1 MQIKKLIES
10 INTQLAG
17 ELLSIGELK
26 DFIDK
31 AIDDINTRLNTKFPV
46 LSDVL
51 DTIQAEISAA
61 SKSVLKDEQP
71 DMSYKIQYI
80 YDAIPDKYI
89 RTVVIPGAVFKYYTT
104 DEEGAAVAP
113 KYEEEYLKGLFYMER
128 DYIPIVPEQYIESDA
143 QGHIA
148 DPLFGVPPNSCK
160 EGEFTIDGSVFQ
172 L

>member
-1 MQIKKLIES
+1 LNILQIKTLIES

-26 DFIDK
+26 DFVDK

-46 LSDVL
+46 LSDIL
-51 DTIQAEISAA
+51 DGTHLE
-61 SKSVLKDEQP
+61 
-71 DMSYKIQYI
+71 YN
-80 YDAIPDKYI
+80 AIPDKYI
-89 RTVVIPGAVFKYYTT
+89 RTVVIPGATFKYYIT

-128 DYIPIVPEQYIESDA
+128 DYMSTVPEEYLETDEQGLFY
-143 QGHIA
+143 QGHIP
-148 DPLFGVPPNSCK
+148 DPHFAQHQRCRK

>member
-1 MQIKKLIES
+1 MQIKTLIES

-26 DFIDK
+26 DFVDK

-46 LSDVL
+46 LSDFL
-51 DTIQAEISAA
+51 DGTHSE
-61 SKSVLKDEQP
+61 
-71 DMSYKIQYI
+71 YN
-80 YDAIPDKYI
+80 AIPDKYI
-89 RTVVIPGAVFKYYTT
+89 RTVVIPGATFKYFIT

-128 DYIPIVPEQYIESDA
+128 DYIANVPEEYLESDT
-143 QGHIA
+143 QGHLH
-148 DPLFGVPPNSCK
+148 DPYFPTHPRQPK

>member
-1 MQIKKLIES
+1 MQIKILIES

-26 DFIDK
+26 DFVDK

-46 LSDVL
+46 LSDIL
-51 DTIQAEISAA
+51 DGTHSE
-61 SKSVLKDEQP
+61 
-71 DMSYKIQYI
+71 YT
-80 YDAIPDKYI
+80 AIPDKYI
-89 RTVVIPGAVFKYYTT
+89 RSVVIPGATFKYYIT

-128 DYIPIVPEQYIESDA
+128 DYMPIVPEEYIETDE
-143 QGHIA
+143 QGHIHA
-148 DPLFGVPPNSCK
+148 PYFATHPYCRK

>member
-1 MQIKKLIES
+1 MHIKKLIES

-17 ELLSIGELK
+17 ELLSVGELK

-51 DTIQAEISAA
+51 NATTFE
-61 SKSVLKDEQP
+61 
-71 DMSYKIQYI
+71 YT
-80 YDAIPDKYI
+80 AIPDKYI
-89 RTVVIPGAVFKYYTT
+89 RTVVIPGATFKYYIT

-128 DYIPIVPEQYIESDA
+128 DYIPIVPEEYLETDA
-143 QGHIA
+143 QGHLG
-148 DPLFGVPPNSCK
+148 DPLFGVPPDAYK
-160 EGEFTIDGSVFQ
+160 EGAFTIDGTVFQ

>member
-1 MQIKKLIES
+1 MKIMQLVQS

-17 ELLSIGELK
+17 ELLSVGELR

-46 LSDVL
+46 LTDVMF
-51 DTIQAEISAA
+51 T
-61 SKSVLKDEQP
+61 KDADGNLVQGTE
-71 DMSYKIQYI
+71 YN
-80 YDAIPDKYI
+80 AIPDKYI

-113 KYEEEYLKGLFYMER
+113 KYEEEFLKGLFYMER
-128 DYIPIVPEQYIESDA
+128 DYLSQIPEEYQESTD
-143 QGHIA
+143 QGWVTA
-148 DPLFGVPPNSCK
+148 PNFQAGRVREEGV
-160 EGEFTIDGSVFQ
+160 FTVDGSVFQ

>member
-1 MQIKKLIES
+1 MQIKTLIES

-26 DFIDK
+26 DFVDK

-46 LSDVL
+46 LTDV
-51 DTIQAEISAA
+51 
-61 SKSVLKDEQP
+61 
-71 DMSYKIQYI
+71 MSRAQLEYT
-80 YDAIPDKYI
+80 AIPDKYI
-89 RTVVIPGAVFKYYTT
+89 RSVVIPGAAFKYYIT

-113 KYEEEYLKGLFYMER
+113 KYEEDYLKGLFYMER
-128 DYIPIVPEQYIESDA
+128 DYMPIVPEEYIETDE
-143 QGHIA
+143 QGHVH
-148 DPLFGVPPNSCK
+148 DPNFATHPFCRK

>member
-1 MQIKKLIES
+1 MRIKTLIES

-26 DFIDK
+26 DFVDK

-46 LSDVL
+46 LTDVMS
-51 DTIQAEISAA
+51 SAQ
-61 SKSVLKDEQP
+61 LE
-71 DMSYKIQYI
+71 YT
-80 YDAIPDKYI
+80 AIPDKYI
-89 RTVVIPGAVFKYYTT
+89 RSVVIPGAAFKYYIT

-113 KYEEEYLKGLFYMER
+113 KYEEDYLKGLFYMER
-128 DYIPIVPEQYIESDA
+128 DYMPIVPEEYVETDE
-143 QGHIA
+143 QGHVH
-148 DPLFGVPPNSCK
+148 DPNFATHPFCHK

>member
-1 MQIKKLIES
+1 MQIKTLIES

-26 DFIDK
+26 DFVDK

-51 DTIQAEISAA
+51 GKQIEYT
-61 SKSVLKDEQP
+61 
-71 DMSYKIQYI
+71 
-80 YDAIPDKYI
+80 AIPDKYI
-89 RTVVIPGAVFKYYTT
+89 RTVVIPGAAFKFYTT

-128 DYIPIVPEQYIESDA
+128 DYMPIVPEEYIETDE
-143 QGHIA
+143 QGHLH
-148 DPLFGVPPNSCK
+148 DPHFANHPFCRK

>member
-1 MQIKKLIES
+1 MQIKTLIES

-26 DFIDK
+26 DFVDK

-51 DTIQAEISAA
+51 GKQLEYT
-61 SKSVLKDEQP
+61 
-71 DMSYKIQYI
+71 
-80 YDAIPDKYI
+80 AIPDKYI
-89 RTVVIPGAVFKYYTT
+89 RTVVIPGAAFKFYTT

-128 DYIPIVPEQYIESDA
+128 DYMAIVPEEWLETDE
-143 QGHIA
+143 QGHIP
-148 DPLFGVPPNSCK
+148 DPHFAQHRRCRK